1 MRRTDQKRL
10 EAIWRTVEENP
21 GIRAGR
27 VARNLD
33 LHRTTVM
40 RALPAMEEEGL
51 LLSEDDQ
58 GRLWSWR
65 RRA

>member
-1 MRRTDQKRL
+1 MRQTNQKRL

-33 LHRTTVM
+33 LHRTVVM
-40 RALPAMEEEGL
+40 RALPVMEEEGL

-65 RRA
+65 RRT

>member
-1 MRRTDQKRL
+1 MV
-10 EAIWRTVEENP
+10 EANP
-21 GIRAGR
+21 GMRAGR
-27 VARNLD
+27 VARDLE
-33 LHRTTVM
+33 LHRTAVM

-65 RRA
+65 RRR